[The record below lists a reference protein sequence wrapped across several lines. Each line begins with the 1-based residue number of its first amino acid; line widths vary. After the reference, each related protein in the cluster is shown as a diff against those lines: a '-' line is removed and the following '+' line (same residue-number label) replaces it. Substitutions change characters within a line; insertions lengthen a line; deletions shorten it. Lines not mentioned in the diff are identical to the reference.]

1 MKLKYLIRLLI
12 KFLDEKKVKIER
24 EEENLNLS
32 NKKINDENIKYLSL
46 IKFNQL
52 KDIDLSE
59 NEIINIEPLCKIK
72 LPFLEKLNLSFNKI
86 SNIKPISEINSRK
99 LKYFFIQNNQIED
112 IQAFIDFCSNY
123 NSLEILSLEN
133 NNINESS
140 DLFKK
145 LLKICNKKN
154 QIIVSNEKIDEI
166 KNLYNIE
173 YNENMEEFKVDRTE
187 KGDSMLKNMFI
198 IISSKN
204 KNRLKKLNLK
214 DNKIEDPSILSRI
227 QFNFLEELDLSIN
240 NIKNL
245 NFLKGIKAK
254 KLVDLYLDHN
264 NIKDISALYN
274 IKEFFPCLKN
284 ISLYN
289 YNFIPENSYF
299 NLIQYLQSKNIKVL

>member
-1 MKLKYLIRLLI
+1 MKVLTHL
-12 KFLDEKKVKIER
+12 
-24 EEENLNLS
+24 
-32 NKKINDENIKYLSL
+32 
-46 IKFNQL
+46 
-52 KDIDLSE
+52 
-59 NEIINIEPLCKIK
+59 
-72 LPFLEKLNLSFNKI
+72 
-86 SNIKPISEINSRK
+86 
-99 LKYFFIQNNQIED
+99 
-112 IQAFIDFCSNY
+112 
-123 NSLEILSLEN
+123 
-133 NNINESS
+133 
-140 DLFKK
+140 KK
-145 LLKICNKKN
+145 LLKICKKNN
-154 QIIVSNEKIDEI
+154 QIIVTNEKINEI
-166 KNLYNIE
+166 KSLYNIE
-173 YNENMEEFKVDRTE
+173 CNENMEEFKVDRTE
-187 KGDSMLKNMFI
+187 KGDSMLKNIFI

-289 YNFIPENSYF
+289 NNFIPENSYF